1 MTPAIADAAKNAAPR
16 VGGVILCGGKSS
28 RMGRPKA
35 WLPIGTETF
44 LQRVVRIVGSVVDP
58 VVVVAARDQELP
70 SLPPQVLIARD
81 EHESQGPLA
90 GLSAGL
96 KAPGSRVDAVYA
108 SSCDVP
114 LLRAEFVQRLV
125 DSLADFDLVIPR
137 EDRFHHPLAAV
148 YRSTLLDR
156 IDTLLAAGK
165 LRPLFL
171 VQQSRSREIDVEV
184 LRVVDPDLESLM
196 NANTPDEYAELLKL
210 FRGDFPR

>member
-1 MTPAIADAAKNAAPR
+1 MPPATADSAEGHALR
-16 VGGVILCGGKSS
+16 VGGVVLCGGRSS

-35 WLPIGTETF
+35 WLPFGSETF
-44 LQRVVRIVGSVVDP
+44 LQRVVRVVGSVVSP

-70 SLPPQVLIARD
+70 SLPESVLIARD

-96 KAPGSRVDAVYA
+96 RALGPHVDAVYA

-114 LLRAEFVQRLV
+114 LLKPEFVQRLV
-125 DSLADFDLVIPR
+125 NSLGEFELVIPR

-148 YRSTLLDR
+148 YRRSLLDR
-156 IDTLLAAGK
+156 IDALLAAGQ

-171 VQQSRSREIDVEV
+171 VQQSRSRELDVDE
-184 LRVVDPDLESLM
+184 LRSVDPDLESLR
-196 NANTPDEYAELLKL
+196 NANTPEEYAALLQL
-210 FRGDFPR
+210 FSG